1 MRDAAQEIPGGSQ
14 GASWLCS
21 LYGVMEGGVPASS
34 PSNTATGHRR
44 PSVSLPAPL
53 MQRGLDRRRSAP
65 RRPRPGTL
73 DLSINRRGPVIELGL
88 TGDLDMATAPRL
100 REAMAWLRFSRGP
113 AATIVID
120 TSDLDFIVAAG
131 YRALLAALVGTGW
144 SPGPPCRPHR
154 GTGRREARGRDFGR
168 VDPTSPAERA
178 SRLRARLTTA
188 AKVRARTAFRPSW
201 FASRGS
207 WVRVPSSPPESPDH
221 RLAAGPWPLVDR
233 PAWPLR
239 AHQERSVTH
248 LHGHGRARATLRGSA
263 RGTGRRWLRQH
274 PGLRCQAPSSRDD
287 GTGW

>member
-1 MRDAAQEIPGGSQ
+1 MDRSAASSRFRGYIGTSPPANPYRAHRPRNNPRQARMRDAAQEIPGGSQ

-100 REAMAWLRFSRGP
+100 GEAMAWLRFSRGP

-120 TSDLDFIVAAG
+120 TSDLDFVAAAG
-131 YRALLAALVGTGW
+131 YRAQLAALVGPDGRPDPL
-144 SPGPPCRPHR
+144 SPHR
-154 GTGRREARGRDFGR
+154 GTGRREARARDFGR

-188 AKVRARTAFRPSW
+188 GSSAELQDPSRTP
-201 FASRGS
+201 
-207 WVRVPSSPPESPDH
+207 V
-221 RLAAGPWPLVDR
+221 
-233 PAWPLR
+233 
-239 AHQERSVTH
+239 
-248 LHGHGRARATLRGSA
+248 
-263 RGTGRRWLRQH
+263 
-274 PGLRCQAPSSRDD
+274 
-287 GTGW
+287 